1 MTIRVAIQHKT
12 TYEFDRFINVA
23 PHVLRLQPAAH
34 SRTKIHAYS
43 LKVLPETHFINVQQD
58 PFGNFQTRL
67 VFPEKTNKLEFYVE
81 VIADMTVINPFDFFV
96 ESYAEEYP
104 FAYDKALKKELDP
117 YLQVTESCPLL
128 DKWLSTV
135 DRKNTPINDFLVAI
149 NSRLAADIG
158 YGIRLEPG
166 VQTCEETLTLKKG
179 SCRDTSWLLVQILRS
194 LGLAARFA
202 SGYLVQLTSD
212 VKALDGPSGPEEDFT
227 DLHAWCEVF
236 LPGAGWVGL
245 DPTSGLFAGEGHIPL
260 ACTPEPASAAPI
272 TGLIDE
278 CECEFSY
285 SNIVT
290 RIHEDPRVTKPY
302 AEGEWDTIKALG
314 FAVDKQL
321 EEGDV
326 RLTMGGEPTFVS
338 IDDMDSEQWNT
349 GALGAEKLKLAKDL
363 LIKMKQEFGANGL
376 LHYGQ
381 GKWYPGEEVPRWALG
396 CFWRTDGE
404 ALWND
409 PNYLARVDKDYKHT
423 IKDAQAFGEL
433 LCKKLALDK
442 QYLQSTYEDTLYY
455 LWMEQSLPAD
465 ADPTKADLKDDLER
479 RRLAKLLSRG
489 LSTTTGFVLPLEFDS
504 VNNHWNSSLWP
515 MRSDVITLIPGDSPM
530 GYRLPL
536 NSLPAQAEEDRIP
549 ERDPFDPRQPLAN
562 KKDNAVLDSVA
573 KQHFAK
579 KPAQPAPRQEKLA
592 PQKTLKNVIRTT
604 LCIEPRDGRL
614 HVFMPPMTHLEHFV
628 SILEQLEAV
637 AKTLELPIVIE
648 GYEPPKDPRL
658 QKFLITP
665 DPGVIEVNIH
675 PAASWKE
682 LVHNTETLYR
692 QAYLSRLG
700 AEKFMLDGRHTG
712 TGGGNHVTL
721 GGRTPADSPLLRR
734 PELLQSLVTFWQHHP
749 GLSYLFS
756 GMFIGPTSQAPR
768 PDEGRDEALYEM
780 EIAFQNM
787 PEGFVEEPWLVDRLM
802 RNLLVDITGN
812 THRSE
817 FCIDKLY
824 AAGSASGRQGLL
836 EFRGFEMPPHPH
848 MSLVQMLLLRCLVA
862 RFWKE
867 PYKKPLVRWGTS
879 LHDKFML
886 PHFVW
891 QDVKEVVED
900 LQRHGFP
907 FKLEWLAPFEEFR
920 FPHYGRQQIDDMEI
934 ELRWAIEPWHVLGEE
949 ITGSG
954 TARYVDSSVERL
966 QVKLSGLTDG
976 RYVLSCNGRRV
987 PIRSTGRKGEYVGA
1001 VRYKAWAPP
1010 SALHPTLGTDTPLI
1024 FDLIDTWNGLSVG
1037 GCTYHVSHPGGRT
1050 YDNVPV
1056 NSNEAEARRVN
1067 RFWDHGFTQGALS
1080 PPPAFSAL
1088 RSFYPNGDE
1097 PRAMAPPAE
1106 EPMNEYPH
1114 TLDLRKQYNVL

>member
-12 TYEFDRFINVA
+12 TYEFDRFINVS
-23 PHVLRLQPAAH
+23 PHILRLRPAPH
-34 SRTKIHAYS
+34 SRTHIHGYS
-43 LKVLPETHFINVQQD
+43 LKVEPGEHFVNWQQD
-58 PFGNFQTRL
+58 PYGNFQARL
-67 VFPEKTNKLEFYVE
+67 VFPEKTNRLEFEVE
-81 VIADMTVINPFDFFV
+81 VIADMTVLNPFDFFV
-96 ESYAEEYP
+96 EEYADKFP
-104 FAYDKALKKELDP
+104 FKYDQQLLDELQP
-117 YLQVTESCPLL
+117 YLNKSESCPEL
-128 DKWLSTV
+128 DEWLKSV
-135 DRKNTPINDFLVAI
+135 DLTPMVTIDFLVAL
-149 NSRLAADIG
+149 NSRLASEIG

-166 VQTCEETLTLKKG
+166 VQTCAETLMLKKG
-179 SCRDTSWLLVQILRS
+179 SCRDTSWLLVQILRH

-212 VKALDGPSGPEEDFT
+212 IKALDGPSGPEEDFT
-227 DLHAWCEVF
+227 DLHAWCEVY

-260 ACTPEPASAAPI
+260 ACTAEPISAAPI
-272 TGLIDE
+272 SGLIDE

-285 SNIVT
+285 TNKVI

-302 AEGEWDTIKALG
+302 DDDEWENIKALG
-314 FAVDKQL
+314 HAVDKRL

-349 GALGAEKLKLAKDL
+349 DALGADKLRLAKDL
-363 LIKMKQEFGANGL
+363 LLRMKQEFGANGL

-404 ALWND
+404 ALWQD
-409 PNYLARVDKDYKHT
+409 PNYLARVDKDYGHT
-423 IKDAQAFGEL
+423 EKDAGRFGQA
-433 LCKKLALDK
+433 LCKKLKLDTK
-442 QYLQSTYEDTLYY
+442 FLQPSYEDTLYY
-455 LWMEQSLPAD
+455 LWLERSLPD
-465 ADPTKADLKDDLER
+465 DVNPRKATLKDDLER

-489 LSTTTGFVLPLEFDS
+489 LERVSGYVLPIEFDGAKWQS
-504 VNNHWNSSLWP
+504 NLWP

-536 NSLPAQAEEDRIP
+536 NSLPAIKEEDQTP
-549 ERDPFDPRQPLAN
+549 ECDPFADRGPLPAFSQSEAPKATPQVRTLQARMAQRQAA
-562 KKDNAVLDSVA
+562 KNAT
-573 KQHFAK
+573 
-579 KPAQPAPRQEKLA
+579 KPI
-592 PQKTLKNVIRTT
+592 IRTA
-604 LCIEPRDGRL
+604 LCVEAREGRL
-614 HVFMPPMTHLEHFV
+614 HLFLPPLENLEHYV
-628 SILEQLEAV
+628 SLLHSIEKV
-637 AKTLELPIVIE
+637 ATELKLPVVIE
-648 GYEPPKDPRL
+648 GYEPPKDPRM

-675 PAASWKE
+675 PAKNWNE
-682 LVHNTETLYR
+682 LLHNTETLYE
-692 QAYLSRLG
+692 QAYQSRLG
-700 AEKFMLDGRHTG
+700 AEKFMNDGRHTG

-721 GGRTPADSPLLRR
+721 GGVTPADSPLLRR
-734 PELLQSLVTFWQHHP
+734 PDLLRSLVTFWQHHP

-780 EIAFQNM
+780 EIAFQNI
-787 PEGFVEEPWLVDRLM
+787 PEGLVDEPWLVDRLM

-824 AAGSASGRQGLL
+824 AAGTSSGRQGLL
-836 EFRGFEMPPHPH
+836 EFRGFEMPPHAR

-862 RFWKE
+862 RFWDK
-867 PYKKPLVRWGTS
+867 PYHKPLVRWGTS

-891 QDVKEVVED
+891 QDIKAVVDD
-900 LQRHGFP
+900 LQEHGLP
-907 FKLEWLAPFEEFR
+907 FKLDWLAPFEEFR
-920 FPHYGRQQIDDMEI
+920 FPHYGRQQIDDIEL

-949 ITGSG
+949 VSQSG

-966 QVKLSGLTDG
+966 QVRLSGLTEG

-987 PIRSTGRKGEYVGA
+987 PLRSTGRKGEAVGA

-1010 SALHPTLGTDTPLI
+1010 SALHPTLGTDTPLV
-1024 FDLIDTWNGLSVG
+1024 FDLIDTWNGVSIG
-1037 GCTYHVSHPGGRT
+1037 GCTYHVSHPGGRS
-1050 YDNVPV
+1050 YDTLPV
-1056 NSNEAEARRVN
+1056 NSNEAEARRIN
-1067 RFWDHGFTQGALS
+1067 RFWDHGFTQGTL
-1080 PPPAFSAL
+1080 PGQTQFNEL
-1088 RSFYPNGDE
+1088 RSLVAHDKATRP
-1097 PRAMAPPAE
+1097 MAPPE
-1106 EPMNEYPH
+1106 EEVCHEYPH
-1114 TLDLRKQYNVL
+1114 TLDLRKRYTRL

>member
-1 MTIRVAIQHKT
+1 VTIRIAIQHKT
-12 TYEFDRFINVA
+12 TYDFDRFINVA
-23 PHVLRLQPAAH
+23 PHILRLQPAAH
-34 SRTKIHAYS
+34 SRTKIHSYS
-43 LKVLPETHFINVQQD
+43 LKVLPETHFINLQQD

-67 VFPEKTNKLEFYVE
+67 VFPEKTNKLEFMVE

-96 ESYAEEYP
+96 ESYAENYP

-117 YLQVTESCPLL
+117 YLQVTDSCPLL
-128 DKWLSTV
+128 DKWLSAV
-135 DRKNTPINDFLVAI
+135 DRKETPINDFLVAI
-149 NSRLAADIG
+149 NSRLAGDIG

-166 VQTCEETLTLKKG
+166 VQTPEETLTLKKG

-227 DLHAWCEVF
+227 DLHAWCEVY

-245 DPTSGLFAGEGHIPL
+245 DPV
-260 ACTPEPASAAPI
+260 
-272 TGLIDE
+272 DE
-278 CECEFSY
+278 
-285 SNIVT
+285 
-290 RIHEDPRVTKPY
+290 
-302 AEGEWDTIKALG
+302 
-314 FAVDKQL
+314 QL
-321 EEGDV
+321 DEGDV

-338 IDDMDSEQWNT
+338 IDDMDGEQWNT

-363 LIKMKQEFGANGL
+363 LLRMKKEFGANGL

-404 ALWND
+404 ALWQNQD
-409 PNYLARVDKDYKHT
+409 YLARVDKDYQHT
-423 IKDAQAFGEL
+423 IKDAKAFGDQ
-433 LCKKLALDK
+433 LCNALQLNAK
-442 QYLQSTYEDTLYY
+442 YLQDTYEDTLYY
-455 LWMEQSLPAD
+455 LWLEQSLPVT
-465 ADPTKADLKDDLER
+465 ADPRKADLKDDLER
-479 RRLAKLLSRG
+479 RRLAKLLNRG
-489 LSTTTGFVLPLEFDS
+489 LSTTTGYILPIEFDTS
-504 VNNHWNSSLWP
+504 SNQWQSSLWP

-536 NSLPAQAEEDRIP
+536 DSLPPVAEEDRIP

-562 KKDNAVLDSVA
+562 QTEKASEKVLSHVA

-579 KPAQPAPRQEKLA
+579 KTSAPSVDSEKV
-592 PQKTLKNVIRTT
+592 LKNVIRTT

-614 HVFMPPMTHLEHFV
+614 HVFMPPTTHLEHFV
-628 SILEQLEAV
+628 SLLNHIESV
-637 AKTLELPIVIE
+637 ATTLDLPVVIE
-648 GYEPPKDPRL
+648 GYEPPKDARL

-675 PAASWKE
+675 PAGSWKE
-682 LVHNTETLYR
+682 LVHNTETLYH

-787 PEGFVEEPWLVDRLM
+787 PDGFVHEPWLVDRLM

-891 QDVKEVVED
+891 QDIKEVVED

-907 FKLEWLAPFEEFR
+907 FKLEWLTPFEEFR
-920 FPHYGRQQIDDMEI
+920 FPHYGRQQIDDVEI

-966 QVKLSGLTDG
+966 QVKLTGLTEG

-987 PIRSTGRKGEYVGA
+987 PIRSTGRKGEFVGA

-1010 SALHPTLGTDTPLI
+1010 SALHPTLGTDTPLV
-1024 FDLIDTWNGLSVG
+1024 FDLIDTWNGLSIG
-1037 GCTYHVSHPGGRT
+1037 GCTYHVTHPGGRT
-1050 YDNVPV
+1050 YDNLPV

-1067 RFWDHGFTQGALS
+1067 RFWDHGFTQGPLS
-1080 PPPAFSAL
+1080 PPPEFSAL
-1088 RSFYPNGDE
+1088 RGFYPNQE
-1097 PRAMAPPAE
+1097 PPRAMAPPAE
-1106 EPMNEYPH
+1106 EPMDEYPH
-1114 TLDLRKQYNVL
+1114 TLDLRKQYTVL

>member
-23 PHVLRLQPAAH
+23 PHILRLRPAAH
-34 SRTKIHAYS
+34 SRTKIHGYS
-43 LKVLPETHFINVQQD
+43 LKVTPEDHFVNLQQD

-67 VFPEKTNKLEFYVE
+67 VFPEKTNKLEFMVE

-96 ESYAEEYP
+96 ESYAEDYP
-104 FAYDKALKKELDP
+104 FSYDKALKKELEP
-117 YLQVTESCPLL
+117 YLAVTESCPLL
-128 DKWLSTV
+128 DKWLSSV
-135 DRKNTPINDFLVAI
+135 DRKKTPINDFLVNI
-149 NSRLAADIG
+149 NARLASEIG

-166 VQTCEETLTLKKG
+166 VQTCEETLTLSKG

-202 SGYLVQLTSD
+202 SGYLVQLTAD

-227 DLHAWCEVF
+227 DLHAWCEVY

-272 TGLIDE
+272 TGMIDE

-285 SNIVT
+285 TNIVT

-302 AEGEWDTIKALG
+302 AEGEWETIKALG
-314 FAVDKQL
+314 YAVDKEL
-321 EEGDV
+321 DEGDV

-363 LIKMKQEFGANGL
+363 LLKMKNEFGANGL

-404 ALWND
+404 ALWQD
-409 PNYLARVDKDYKHT
+409 PKYLARVDKDYKHT
-423 IKDAQAFGEL
+423 IKDAEALGKTLCEEL
-433 LCKKLALDK
+433 KLEPK
-442 QYLQSTYEDTLYY
+442 YLQSTYEDTLYY
-455 LWMEQSLPAD
+455 LWLEQSLPAD

-479 RRLAKLLSRG
+479 RRLAKLLNRG
-489 LSTTTGFVLPLEFDS
+489 LSTTTGYLLPLEF
-504 VNNHWNSSLWP
+504 NTITQQWQSSLWP

-536 NSLPAQAEEDRIP
+536 NSLPAVVEEEQP
-549 ERDPFDPRQPLAN
+549 QERDPFDPRQPLAN
-562 KKDNAVLDSVA
+562 MTQPQEASSVTPSPDKRTA
-573 KQHFAK
+573 KPKAK
-579 KPAQPAPRQEKLA
+579 SGKESLY
-592 PQKTLKNVIRTT
+592 KNVVRTS
-604 LCIEPRDGRL
+604 LCIEPREGRL
-614 HVFMPPMTHLEHFV
+614 HVFMPPLTHLEHFV
-628 SILEQLEAV
+628 ALLSSIENA
-637 AKTLELPIVIE
+637 AKALDLPVVIE
-648 GYEPPKDPRL
+648 GYEPPKDSRL

-675 PAASWKE
+675 PAANWKE
-682 LVHNTETLYR
+682 LVHNTETLYH
-692 QAYLSRLG
+692 QAYLCRLG

-721 GGRTPADSPLLRR
+721 GGSTPNDSPLLRR
-734 PELLQSLVTFWQHHP
+734 PELLQSLVTYWQHHP

-787 PEGFVEEPWLVDRLM
+787 PEGFVDQPWLVDRLM

-824 AAGSASGRQGLL
+824 AAGTSSGRQGIL

-907 FKLEWLAPFEEFR
+907 FKLEWLTPFEEFR
-920 FPHYGRQQIDDMEI
+920 FPHYGRQEIDDMEI

-966 QVKLSGLTDG
+966 QVKLSGLTEG

-987 PIRSTGRKGEYVGA
+987 PIRSTGRKGEFVGA

-1010 SALHPTLGTDTPLI
+1010 SALHPTLGMDTPLV

-1050 YDNVPV
+1050 YETLPV

-1067 RFWDHGFTQGALS
+1067 RFWDHGFTQGQLS

-1088 RSFYPNGDE
+1088 RSFHPNGVV
-1097 PRAMAPPAE
+1097 PRPMSVPAE

-1114 TLDLRKQYNVL
+1114 TLDLRKRYTVL

>member
-1 MTIRVAIQHKT
+1 
-12 TYEFDRFINVA
+12 
-23 PHVLRLQPAAH
+23 
-34 SRTKIHAYS
+34 
-43 LKVLPETHFINVQQD
+43 
-58 PFGNFQTRL
+58 
-67 VFPEKTNKLEFYVE
+67 
-81 VIADMTVINPFDFFV
+81 
-96 ESYAEEYP
+96 
-104 FAYDKALKKELDP
+104 
-117 YLQVTESCPLL
+117 
-128 DKWLSTV
+128 
-135 DRKNTPINDFLVAI
+135 
-149 NSRLAADIG
+149 
-158 YGIRLEPG
+158 
-166 VQTCEETLTLKKG
+166 
-179 SCRDTSWLLVQILRS
+179 
-194 LGLAARFA
+194 
-202 SGYLVQLTSD
+202 
-212 VKALDGPSGPEEDFT
+212 
-227 DLHAWCEVF
+227 
-236 LPGAGWVGL
+236 
-245 DPTSGLFAGEGHIPL
+245 
-260 ACTPEPASAAPI
+260 
-272 TGLIDE
+272 
-278 CECEFSY
+278 
-285 SNIVT
+285 
-290 RIHEDPRVTKPY
+290 
-302 AEGEWDTIKALG
+302 
-314 FAVDKQL
+314 
-321 EEGDV
+321 
-326 RLTMGGEPTFVS
+326 
-338 IDDMDSEQWNT
+338 
-349 GALGAEKLKLAKDL
+349 
-363 LIKMKQEFGANGL
+363 
-376 LHYGQ
+376 
-381 GKWYPGEEVPRWALG
+381 
-396 CFWRTDGE
+396 
-404 ALWND
+404 
-409 PNYLARVDKDYKHT
+409 
-423 IKDAQAFGEL
+423 
-433 LCKKLALDK
+433 
-442 QYLQSTYEDTLYY
+442 
-455 LWMEQSLPAD
+455 
-465 ADPTKADLKDDLER
+465 
-479 RRLAKLLSRG
+479 
-489 LSTTTGFVLPLEFDS
+489 
-504 VNNHWNSSLWP
+504 
-515 MRSDVITLIPGDSPM
+515 
-530 GYRLPL
+530 
-536 NSLPAQAEEDRIP
+536 
-549 ERDPFDPRQPLAN
+549 
-562 KKDNAVLDSVA
+562 
-573 KQHFAK
+573 
-579 KPAQPAPRQEKLA
+579 
-592 PQKTLKNVIRTT
+592 
-604 LCIEPRDGRL
+604 L

-628 SILEQLEAV
+628 SVLGHLETV
-637 AKTLELPIVIE
+637 AKKLDLPIVIE

-682 LVHNTETLYR
+682 LVHNTETLYH

-787 PEGFVEEPWLVDRLM
+787 PEGLVDEPWLADRLM

-879 LHDKFML
+879 LHDKFMM

-891 QDVKEVVED
+891 QDIKEVVED

-920 FPHYGRQQIDDMEI
+920 FPHYGRKKIDNMEI

-949 ITGSG
+949 ITGTG

-976 RYVLSCNGRRV
+976 RYVLCCNGRRV
-987 PIRSTGRKGEYVGA
+987 PIRATSCKGEYVGA

-1010 SALHPTLGTDTPLI
+1010 SALHPTLGTDSPLV

-1067 RFWDHGFTQGALS
+1067 RFWDHGFTQGPLS
-1080 PPPAFSAL
+1080 PSSAFGEL

-1097 PRAMAPPAE
+1097 PRAMSPPAE